1 MSSDERGPTKQT
13 VWMRKTVR
21 TLVATAVHVGWLCC
35 PCNERCPTRQV
46 KDKTS
51 SDEEDC
57 TCTSCHVM
65 RRKEPLRTRRST
77 AWTAYGYNNMVCDK
91 KEQHQT
97 AWTAYGYNKVACE
110 QTRAALDTPVRTKRS
125 TPWTTYGYTNVA
137 CNKKELHHTHHFVRG
152 RLYGNC

>member
-46 KDKTS
+46 KDKTG

-77 AWTAYGYNNMVCDK
+77 AWTAYGYNKAACD
-91 KEQHQT
+91 
-97 AWTAYGYNKVACE
+97 